1 MADRDEKIINFVKD
15 KIISF
20 NKAQDI
26 IKPLFNRIGNA
37 KLVLLGEATHGTH
50 EFYQMRFELTKR
62 LITEKGFNIIA
73 VEADFPDAYRINK
86 FIQGRDDG
94 TTELEALS
102 DFKRFPAWMWRNTV
116 ILEMIAWLKSYNKKF
131 NSFKEKVGFFG
142 LDLYSLN
149 RSIDA
154 VVDYLDKVDPEA
166 AQRARYRYTCFDHF
180 GEDPESYGYAAGF
193 NLTSTCENEVIDQL
207 TELRKKADQYMHRD
221 GFIAEDEYF
230 YAEQNALITA
240 NAEEYYRSMFKG
252 HVFTWNLRA
261 RHMVQS
267 LLALISHYEK
277 QGISPK
283 VILWEHN
290 SHIGDARA
298 TDMSEHGEQNVGQII
313 RQKYGSDAAL
323 VGFTT
328 YSGTVTAA

>member
-20 NKAQDI
+20 DKTQDI

-50 EFYQMRFELTKR
+50 EFYQTRFDLTKR

-131 NSFKEKVGFFG
+131 NSFKERVGFFG

-154 VVDYLDKVDPEA
+154 VIDYLDKTDPEA
-166 AQRARYRYTCFDHF
+166 AQRARYRYACFD
-180 GEDPESYGYAAGF
+180 
-193 NLTSTCENEVIDQL
+193 
-207 TELRKKADQYMHRD
+207 
-221 GFIAEDEYF
+221 
-230 YAEQNALITA
+230 
-240 NAEEYYRSMFKG
+240 
-252 HVFTWNLRA
+252 
-261 RHMVQS
+261 
-267 LLALISHYEK
+267 LL
-277 QGISPK
+277 
-283 VILWEHN
+283 ILW
-290 SHIGDARA
+290 
-298 TDMSEHGEQNVGQII
+298 
-313 RQKYGSDAAL
+313 GSIKINF
-323 VGFTT
+323 G
-328 YSGTVTAA
+328 G